1 MTMPGVALREPA
13 PFNSRHMLPKV
24 RVLIVDDHPLVR
36 LGLAN
41 ALAVSDQIEAIG
53 QAATGEEALEFC
65 RSTRPDV
72 VLLDVHLPGIDG
84 LETLAR
90 LRTEFP
96 GLKVLMVSV
105 AARDEEVFR
114 AAESGAGGY
123 LLKSVGIRELAEAIV
138 RVHEGG
144 EFYSRELAEQLTE
157 RRRRGGLSPR
167 ELQVLQLVVAGFS
180 NKEIVGQ
187 MKLSEATVKLHISN
201 MLAKLGVTD
210 RTQAAVAA
218 ISRGIVRLG
227 K

>member
-1 MTMPGVALREPA
+1 MV
-13 PFNSRHMLPKV
+13 PKV

-41 ALAVSDQIEAIG
+41 ALAVSDRAVAIG
-53 QAATGEEALEFC
+53 QAANGEEALGFC

-72 VLLDVHLPGIDG
+72 VLLDVHLPGSDG
-84 LETLAR
+84 LETLTR
-90 LRTEFP
+90 LRSEFA
-96 GLKVLMVSV
+96 GLKVLMISV

-114 AAESGAGGY
+114 AAESGASGY
-123 LLKSVGIRELAEAIV
+123 VLKSADLRELAEAIV
-138 RVHEGG
+138 QVHHGAESYPPDVA
-144 EFYSRELAEQLTE
+144 ERLAE

-180 NKEIVGQ
+180 NKEIVGE
-187 MKLSEATVKLHISN
+187 MKVSEATVKLHISN

-218 ISRGIVRLG
+218 IRRGIVRIER
-227 K
+227 